1 MLALACAGLF
11 AVAASAAPT
20 GETAAPMSP
29 QDTNPY
35 ITFSSSLKFYV
46 WPQVVTP
53 GGKLYYSTN
62 AKTWNQHTSGNMEA
76 AIDSSGVYKLYVRG
90 TGNRRMTD
98 PNNPG
103 WQITAPNP
111 ATRVDCSGNLAT
123 LLDYA
128 TVTAGQH
135 PPMDD
140 YCFANLF
147 EGCTLLSSAPS
158 PPAANLTYACCRY
171 MFADCTNLTNA
182 SALPA
187 TTLANECYNSMFKG
201 CTALTRAPELPATNL
216 ALGCYGY
223 MFQGCGSLTKA
234 PALPATTL
242 APACYRQM
250 FGSCGSLTKTPALP
264 AMTLTSFCYGNMF
277 YDCPGLTE
285 LPVLPATNLAANCYD
300 KMFQRCTG
308 IKVSTAGPGVQWSI
322 PSNANATAA
331 TDWNYRMF
339 DGTGGTFKGAPDIGT
354 PYYYTLPGTFAELPG
369 ATNGLWLCEM
379 SVLPAHSNTVV
390 FTAGQT
396 PPPPPGNPD
405 SVNGLL
411 LLAPPPAG
419 PVRPLDTPAP
429 SVTVQPLRMTD
440 GTVFLGDGGWYCLC
454 DNSACAW
461 PDYAMI
467 GCDTV
472 SMAMNGVTGDT
483 PLISKED
490 ALEIFMARQPSIQ
503 CTITQ
508 PVVNVTFP
516 FLYGK
521 AIFSVRPCGAI
532 GGVFGAEH
540 APWHEPDYDDSSLCG
555 GIGCICDGGPRWD
568 IGFNHSAVNTRNLSR
583 IKTDNDDVDTT
594 EHCLGVVWSAGE
606 KVNLFG
612 LLDDSY
618 LNMPGKDKLSFTS
631 DNLTVH
637 DNGELLFGGNPKD
650 LEPQISLVK
659 LHYRPNEKTDV
670 IFDKLW
676 VVVNRPDTKTKFD
689 NWYAQN
695 ADISWTT
702 SLPRPFASITIN
714 ISGGTTNVVNPEP
727 NPSVIGGYWH
737 PPEAKNT
744 YMHHDA
750 KYEMRSKPTS
760 RGHGHQ
766 AMYDNLGALIETP
779 IAAGTADIVAPINHR
794 GQIKLS
800 WGHWAGD
807 VRPYIQA
814 LQLDGNPVHP
824 TDTNQNF
831 TRPCIYKGPNTDKYV
846 ERRPV
851 LPTGTQP

>member
-1 MLALACAGLF
+1 MLPICCAAAGLLAAVLPGRAALPQWYQDAGLPAADTDGDGIPDAWERRTFSDPAVADSHLDRDGDGLTDLEEFAFGSDPRTFSTMGDGWSDLEKRGAGLDAAFRVVPTVSHAQWLAWLGWDAQTWQRLTATNTEGF
-11 AVAASAAPT
+11 AVAYSGFVYNTPPYSEEAGT
-20 GETAAPMSP
+20 VDFWLETRTDRPVWLTVGDALT
-29 QDTNPY
+29 TNSFP
-35 ITFSSSLKFYV
+35 
-46 WPQVVTP
+46 
-53 GGKLYYSTN
+53 
-62 AKTWNQHTSGNMEA
+62 
-76 AIDSSGVYKLYVRG
+76 VRAG
-90 TGNRRMTD
+90 TG
-98 PNNPG
+98 
-103 WQITAPNP
+103 
-111 ATRVDCSGNLAT
+111 RVRLRVA
-123 LLDYA
+123 
-128 TVTAGQH
+128 
-135 PPMDD
+135 
-140 YCFANLF
+140 
-147 EGCTLLSSAPS
+147 
-158 PPAANLTYACCRY
+158 
-171 MFADCTNLTNA
+171 
-182 SALPA
+182 
-187 TTLANECYNSMFKG
+187 
-201 CTALTRAPELPATNL
+201 
-216 ALGCYGY
+216 YG
-223 MFQGCGSLTKA
+223 G
-234 PALPATTL
+234 PV
-242 APACYRQM
+242 
-250 FGSCGSLTKTPALP
+250 
-264 AMTLTSFCYGNMF
+264 TLTL
-277 YDCPGLTE
+277 DP
-285 LPVLPATNLAANCYD
+285 
-300 KMFQRCTG
+300 
-308 IKVSTAGPGVQWSI
+308 
-322 PSNANATAA
+322 
-331 TDWNYRMF
+331 
-339 DGTGGTFKGAPDIGT
+339 
-354 PYYYTLPGTFAELPG
+354 LPGTLAELPG

-411 LLAPPPAG
+411 LLAPPPVG

-429 SVTVQPLRMTD
+429 SVTLQPLRMTD
-440 GTVFLGDGGWYCLC
+440 GTVFLGGSGWYCLR

-461 PDYAMI
+461 PNYAML
-467 GCDTV
+467 GCDPV
-472 SMAMNGVTGDT
+472 SMEMCGVSGDT
-483 PLISKED
+483 PLISRED

-508 PVVNVTFP
+508 PVVNVTYP
-516 FLYGK
+516 FLHGRV
-521 AIFSVRPCGAI
+521 IFRVRLCEAV
-532 GGVFGAEH
+532 GGVFGAEQNY
-540 APWHEPDYDDSSLCG
+540 WHEPGYHDSSLCF

-568 IGFNHSAVNTRNLSR
+568 IGFDHSAVNTRNLSR
-583 IKTDNDDVDTT
+583 IKTGNDDVDTT

-631 DNLTVH
+631 DNLTVNG
-637 DNGELLFGGNPKD
+637 NGELLFGGNPKG

-695 ADISWTT
+695 ADIGWTT
-702 SLPRPFASITIN
+702 NLPRPFASITIN
-714 ISGGTTNVVNPEP
+714 ISGGTTNVVDPEP